1 MDSLLEYTSGN
12 WIMITCL
19 LLQYKKIKLEW
30 YLIGDTNMIKFNFKQ
45 NYLKKN
51 SFIGKNTG
59 WDKLRSRLTLST
71 VSVFPTTAVL
81 HPHLSQPHQLREHR
95 GA

>member
-30 YLIGDTNMIKFNFKQ
+30 YLIGGTNMITFYFKQ
-45 NYLKKN
+45 NYIKKTQSLK
-51 SFIGKNTG
+51 KNTG
-59 WDKLRSRLTLST
+59 WDKLRSRFTLST
-71 VSVFPTTAVL
+71 VWVFPTTAVL
-81 HPHLSQPHQLREHR
+81 HPHLLLPHQLREHR
-95 GA
+95 GG

>member
-30 YLIGDTNMIKFNFKQ
+30 YLIGGTNMIKFNFKQ
-45 NYLKKN
+45 NYLKKTH
-51 SFIGKNTG
+51 SLKKTPAGT
-59 WDKLRSRLTLST
+59 S
-71 VSVFPTTAVL
+71 
-81 HPHLSQPHQLREHR
+81 
-95 GA
+95 

>member
-30 YLIGDTNMIKFNFKQ
+30 YLIGGTNMIKFYFKQ
-45 NYLKKN
+45 NYLKKTH
-51 SFIGKNTG
+51 SLKKNTS
-59 WDKLRSRLTLST
+59 WDKLRSRFTLST
-71 VSVFPTTAVL
+71 V
-81 HPHLSQPHQLREHR
+81 
-95 GA
+95 